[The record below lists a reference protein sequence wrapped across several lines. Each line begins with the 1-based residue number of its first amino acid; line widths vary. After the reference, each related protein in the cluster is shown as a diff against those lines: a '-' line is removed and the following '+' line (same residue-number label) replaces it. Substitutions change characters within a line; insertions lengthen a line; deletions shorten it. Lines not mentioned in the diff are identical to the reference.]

1 MNKNILEHVSNM
13 EVLRKSWKELVSGKS
28 KHAKL
33 TSIGVDGV
41 SILTFEKDLENHLN
55 DISHKIQNKSYKF
68 SPLHGFL
75 KKKTVK
81 KDGLVKYRLIT
92 VATVSDRIVQR
103 AILKII
109 KPFFQESINNG
120 VSFSGSGEKKKKVGY
135 LNAFNSLKDNIKK
148 GKRCIYES
156 DIKGFFDNI
165 NKDLLLEKILKKL
178 PDDSLKELLRDIIY
192 FSIHNRSEMESK
204 VKLPEFN
211 KGLSQGSPL
220 SPLFANIFL
229 IDFDNEMKTICGTS
243 LIRYV
248 DDFIICAD
256 TKDIAKTLGLT
267 AEEKLKNIGL
277 EIAIE
282 KTDVYDLRD
291 KSVSIDFLGLKITKF
306 SILQKKNQR
315 EIISK
320 IRNEYIN
327 FKYLYRKYRK
337 PKRSEVVSIM
347 NSKIRGFA
355 NYYQYFHTIPLM
367 KSINRVINQKLK
379 YRRYKGLLTVNDS
392 GSKQILTE
400 NQWRELFEI

>member
-1 MNKNILEHVSNM
+1 MNNIILEHISSI
-13 EVLRKSWKELVSGKS
+13 EVLRNSWKELVSGKS

-33 TSIGVDGV
+33 TSVGVDGV
-41 SILTFEKDLENHLN
+41 NILTFEKDLENNLDN
-55 DISHKIQNKSYKF
+55 ISHKIRNKSYKF

-75 KKKTVK
+75 KKKPVK
-81 KDGLVKYRLIT
+81 KDGLVEYRLIT

-109 KPFFQESINNG
+109 KPFFQELINNG
-120 VSFSGSGEKKKKVGY
+120 VSFSGSGEKKNKVGY
-135 LNAFNSLKDNIKK
+135 LNAFNSLKENIKQDK
-148 GKRCIYES
+148 KYVYES

-192 FSIHNRSEMESK
+192 FSIHNRAEIESK
-204 VKLPEFN
+204 IKLSEFN

-229 IDFDNEMKTICGTS
+229 IDFDNEMKTMCGTS

-256 TKDIAKTLGLT
+256 TKETAKTLGFA
-267 AEEKLKNIGL
+267 AEEKLKKIGL

-291 KSVSIDFLGLKITKF
+291 KSTSIDFLGLKITKF
-306 SILQKKNQR
+306 SILQKKNQKKV
-315 EIISK
+315 ISK
-320 IRNEYIN
+320 ICKEYLN
-327 FKYLYRKYRK
+327 FKYLCRKYK
-337 PKRSEVVSIM
+337 KYDF
-347 NSKIRGFA
+347 SK
-355 NYYQYFHTIPLM
+355 
-367 KSINRVINQKLK
+367 KSGRIV
-379 YRRYKGLLTVNDS
+379 Y
-392 GSKQILTE
+392 
-400 NQWRELFEI
+400 